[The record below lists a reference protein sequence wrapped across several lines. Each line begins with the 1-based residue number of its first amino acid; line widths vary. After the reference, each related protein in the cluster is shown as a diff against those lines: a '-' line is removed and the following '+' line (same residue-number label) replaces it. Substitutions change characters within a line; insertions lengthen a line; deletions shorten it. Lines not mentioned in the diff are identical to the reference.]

1 MWDWRSYNQR
11 ASPVAQPTVFHYC
24 RSLEQQKAHFYFHRR
39 WPEVIGGEPGLLVP
53 MDAEGGHRFVSQ
65 MFNNSVHYLVSI
77 FYG

>member
-1 MWDWRSYNQR
+1 MWDWRTYNQR
-11 ASPVAQPTVFHYC
+11 AAGA
-24 RSLEQQKAHFYFHRR
+24 EQQKAHSHFRRR

-65 MFNNSVHYLVSI
+65 MFKNSVHYLVSI

>member
-11 ASPVAQPTVFHYC
+11 AAGVQ
-24 RSLEQQKAHFYFHRR
+24 QQKAHFHRR

-65 MFNNSVHYLVSI
+65 MFNDSVHYLVSI
-77 FYG
+77 FHG